1 MSSDDDYEQESDRK
15 RRRVGRACDF
25 CRRRK
30 IRCDGSQMAG
40 NKCTSCLNAE
50 IDCTYVETPVKYT
63 PQSYVDSLEAR
74 LDHSEALVRQL
85 RNELANIHFAST
97 SNTTPKHSLNSS
109 TETVEENVGGSEQ
122 VDLLNVSLAAMR
134 DTLRAIAAPPPP
146 PHADDLLHLELA
158 EKFQNISLDPPH
170 SHPFVG
176 KSSGAVLINAAIEMR
191 ADVKREE
198 ALGQSLN
205 GQIRGDITDVG
216 AWTSRRCQYWTPRPW
231 GNHTRRRTSG
241 ARSTC
246 PFKFPSDILM
256 NQLIDLYFVHQNIY
270 LPLLHRPTF
279 ERGIAEGL
287 HLRNDDFG
295 TTVLL
300 VCAIGSRW
308 STDPEVAEKGI
319 TCGWEWFDQVSDPGI
334 SIGRAKLY
342 DLQYYCLAV
351 QFLSGSAGPQG
362 CWTLVGVGLRLAQ
375 DIGAHRRKAR
385 IEVPTVES
393 ELYKRAFWVLVCQD
407 RTLSAGVGRPCALQ
421 YEDFD
426 LDLPL
431 QVDDEYW
438 DHPTHPFQQ
447 PAGKPSVIAAFNRLI
462 HLNHILAYSLKT
474 LYSINKVR
482 WLFPV
487 YDRWEEHA
495 VPELDSALNNWHEQI
510 PDHLRWDPTRKDPV
524 FFAQSVALHCWYHS
538 LQILIHRPFIP
549 MLGGSTPMALP
560 SLAICTSAARACAN
574 MVDVQ
579 RQRTGNVPVIAHL
592 PSVFISGI
600 VLLLNVWSGKRSGL
614 VPDPRREIANV
625 YKCMEAVRLC
635 EGRWQIA
642 GAMWDILAEL
652 ASVGQLTLTH
662 SLSNYNATIG
672 TEYEHRQQ
680 NNHADLTT
688 AGSVLDRCIQAQF
701 SAQRAPVTPSGMDSR
716 SPGTEYM
723 MEASTFA
730 PSPVP
735 DTWFLADN
743 TLADMY
749 KDPVQAT
756 SELGDMIDRETI
768 AMWSAPMSLQ
778 VDDWGTFFSNFNDMT
793 QTPADTETNGH
804 HIL

>member
-1 MSSDDDYEQESDRK
+1 MSSDDDYEQELDRK
-15 RRRVGRACDF
+15 RRRVQRACDF
-25 CRRRK
+25 VDAGK
-30 IRCDGSQMAG
+30 VDVSLSSDPDFLLNFGFLVGDGAQIAG
-40 NKCTSCLNAE
+40 NKCTSCLNAK

-97 SNTTPKHSLNSS
+97 SNSTPNHSLNSS

-122 VDLLNVSLAAMR
+122 VDLLNVSLAVI
-134 DTLRAIAAPPPP
+134 LRAIAAPPPP

-158 EKFQNISLDPPH
+158 EKFQKISFSPPH
-170 SHPFVG
+170 SHPFMG
-176 KSSGAVLINAAIEMR
+176 KSSGAVLINAAIEMK

-198 ALGQSLN
+198 REEALSQSLN
-205 GQIRGDITDVG
+205 SQIRGDITDVG

-256 NQLIDLYFVHQNIY
+256 HQLIDLYFIHQNIY

-287 HLRNDDFG
+287 HLRNDGFG

-308 STDPEVAEKGI
+308 STDPQVAEKGLA
-319 TCGWEWFDQVSDPGI
+319 CGWEWFDQVSGPEI
-334 SIGRAKLY
+334 PMGRAQLY

-375 DIGAHRRKAR
+375 DMGAHRRKAR
-385 IEVPTVES
+385 IEVPSVES
-393 ELYKRAFWVLVCQD
+393 ELTKRAFWVLVCQD

-447 PAGKPSVIAAFNRLI
+447 PAGKPSLVAAFNRLI

-482 WLFPV
+482 WVFPV
-487 YDRWEEHA
+487 YDRWQEHA

-510 PDHLRWDPTRKDPV
+510 PDHLRWDPTRKDPI
-524 FFAQSVALHCWYHS
+524 FFAQSVALHSWYHS

-592 PSVFISGI
+592 PAVFTSGI
-600 VLLLNVWSGKRSGL
+600 VLLLNVWSGKRPGL
-614 VPDPRREIANV
+614 VPDSRREIANV
-625 YKCMEAVRLC
+625 YKCMEVVRLC
-635 EGRWQIA
+635 EGRWQVA
-642 GAMWDILAEL
+642 GVMWDILAEL
-652 ASVGQLTLTH
+652 AS
-662 SLSNYNATIG
+662 
-672 TEYEHRQQ
+672 
-680 NNHADLTT
+680 
-688 AGSVLDRCIQAQF
+688 AQF
-701 SAQRAPVTPSGMDSR
+701 GAQHAPVTPSGMDTR
-716 SPGTEYM
+716 NLGTIAPEYM

-730 PSPVP
+730 PSPTP

-749 KDPVQAT
+749 KDPAQAT
-756 SELGDMIDRETI
+756 SELGDMIDRETV

-793 QTPADTETNGH
+793 QTPADTE
-804 HIL
+804 